1 MTGNNSESQSQS
13 GRAETLEAFHAKL
26 GLMTTPG
33 GVGKGLGMTLS
44 PTDYVVA
51 PFSKSGTTWLQQIAH
66 SLRTRGDMDFDD
78 ISRVVPWI
86 EMSTD
91 LGLDLDAAQIAKP
104 RIFKSH
110 LDAHRIPKGG
120 RYIISCRD
128 PKDAA
133 YSMFRFMEGWFI
145 EPGAVSLDDF
155 IRDTFITHG
164 KAPGSQGGDYWTHLK
179 SWWQRRNDPDVLFT
193 TFEHMKNDTTKT
205 IQSVAAFMDIPLDD
219 ELLAITEEH
228 ASLQFMQQHK
238 DLFDDKLMRERSI
251 EVAGLSPDSESSKVR
266 TGQVGESNQR
276 LGTDVS
282 VELDGVW
289 HEMITKETGFEDYAS
304 MIATLP

>member
-1 MTGNNSESQSQS
+1 MTSGNPEYPSQSS
-13 GRAETLEAFHAKL
+13 RAETLEDFHARL

-33 GVGKGLGMTLS
+33 GVGKGLGMTLR

-78 ISRVVPWI
+78 ISRVAPWI

-91 LGLDLDAAQIAKP
+91 LGLDLDAAQVAEP

-110 LDAHRIPKGG
+110 LDAHRVPKGG

-145 EPGAVSLDDF
+145 EPGAVSLDEF
-155 IRDTFITHG
+155 VRDTFITPG
-164 KAPGSQGGDYWTHLK
+164 KAPGSHGGDYWTHLK
-179 SWWQRRNDPDVLFT
+179 SWWQRRNDSDVLFT
-193 TFEHMKNDTTKT
+193 AYEHMKDNSTKT
-205 IQSVAAFMDIPLDD
+205 IRKVSDFMGIALDD
-219 ELLAITEEH
+219 ELLAITEKH
-228 ASLQFMQQHK
+228 ASLSFMQK
-238 DLFDDKLMRERSI
+238 YKERFDDKLMRERSTV
-251 EVAGLSPDSESSKVR
+251 VAGLPPDSESSKVR
-266 TGQVGESNQR
+266 AGQVGESSER
-276 LGTDVS
+276 LGADVAT
-282 VELDGVW
+282 EFDQIW
-289 HEMITKETGFEDYAS
+289 HEMITRELGFKDYAS